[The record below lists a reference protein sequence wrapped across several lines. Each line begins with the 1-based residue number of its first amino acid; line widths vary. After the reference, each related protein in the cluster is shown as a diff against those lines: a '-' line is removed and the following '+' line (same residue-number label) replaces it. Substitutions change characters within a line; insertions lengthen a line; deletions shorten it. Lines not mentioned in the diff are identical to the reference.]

1 MPDSTAETRI
11 TPPHGISSAGMKSPA
26 LVPGAVISRT
36 RELVHF
42 SDPDGTSE

>member
-1 MPDSTAETRI
+1 
-11 TPPHGISSAGMKSPA
+11 MKSPA
-26 LVPGAVISRT
+26 LAAGAVISRT